1 MTEKSLVVSAIFEV
15 TVFFLGIVFSNNLA
29 LRVGKSKKLCLSTFT
44 VLLLY
49 WEYIF
54 EVSFTT
60 LDRLVTINRIW
71 TNQNTSEQNPWPQFG
86 ALAICLRQVK
96 NCLKSCS
103 NSMTKK
109 FRGYTLQS
117 YAFVSSAVFRKRCEG
132 GWGVN
137 RCCIL

>member
-71 TNQNTSEQNPWPQFG
+71 TNQNTSEQNP
-86 ALAICLRQVK
+86 
-96 NCLKSCS
+96 
-103 NSMTKK
+103 
-109 FRGYTLQS
+109 
-117 YAFVSSAVFRKRCEG
+117 
-132 GWGVN
+132 
-137 RCCIL
+137 